1 MAKDKHDFK
10 DRAQDYDSQVAKASP
25 TDDWMF
31 GGYDRILNTT
41 VRYCRLAENS
51 YYTVLDI
58 GIGTGNLAARF
69 LSNDMQVIGIDP
81 SDAMLKIC
89 RNKFPSIHV
98 LLKGDFLHY
107 PEDLEKVDVIVS
119 TYAFHHVK
127 PKDKI
132 KAIQMMKDQLKPS
145 GRIVIADFMYK
156 NADAVESTNK
166 LIKEKHKGDM
176 AAAFEGEYPAL
187 YYDLAAEFTKAGFKV
202 TGEQL
207 SVSVWLICAAL

>member
-1 MAKDKHDFK
+1 MAKDKFDFR
-10 DRAQDYDSQVAKASP
+10 DWAPDYDSQVAKASP
-25 TDDWMF
+25 TDNWMF
-31 GGYDRILNTT
+31 GGYDRILNT
-41 VRYCRLAENS
+41 VVKYCKLAENS
-51 YYTVLDI
+51 YFTVLDI

-81 SDAMLKIC
+81 SSEMLKIC
-89 RNKFPSIHV
+89 GNKFPSINM

-156 NADAVESTNK
+156 NADAVESTHK
-166 LIKEKHKGDM
+166 LIKEKYKADM
-176 AAAFEGEYPAL
+176 AKTFEGEYPAL
-187 YYDLAAEFTKAGFKV
+187 YYELAAEFSKAGFKV